1 MIQEFERNGFGEDL
15 QFKQFFGVI
24 LVFLP
29 GGGAWRA
36 LDRQKG
42 FADDFGASKGLFHGR
57 VSLSRGIEAFYVV
70 LDNSE
75 SREYRI
81 SDSGLAPQA
90 AAKSRIAPAQ
100 ERKFARGVG
109 KVSRFLFPECRC
121 PVVTGSGNGRRKNS
135 FSNLF

>member
-1 MIQEFERNGFGEDL
+1 
-15 QFKQFFGVI
+15 VI

-42 FADDFGASKGLFHGR
+42 FADDFGASKGFFHGR

-75 SREYRI
+75 SRRVPYIRFRTCT
-81 SDSGLAPQA
+81 SGRGE
-90 AAKSRIAPAQ
+90 SRIAPAQ